1 VYWEEN
7 LNFDIDE
14 ILAENKRHTFG
25 NKNSTSKI
33 LKNAKS
39 ENKEDKENKENK
51 DKEEDSNLLAKP
63 TLGKFQK
70 QVSFQVKSIYQKFY
84 EMRNEH
90 IYFNIYEYYDQ
101 GEEIFLCST
110 KITIGEIMKRT
121 NRFLFNLLINDKKL
135 GQLKIGRIN

>member
-1 VYWEEN
+1 M
-7 LNFDIDE
+7 
-14 ILAENKRHTFG
+14 
-25 NKNSTSKI
+25 
-33 LKNAKS
+33 
-39 ENKEDKENKENK
+39 EDKENK

-63 TLGKFQK
+63 ALGKFQK

-84 EMRNEH
+84 EMRHEH